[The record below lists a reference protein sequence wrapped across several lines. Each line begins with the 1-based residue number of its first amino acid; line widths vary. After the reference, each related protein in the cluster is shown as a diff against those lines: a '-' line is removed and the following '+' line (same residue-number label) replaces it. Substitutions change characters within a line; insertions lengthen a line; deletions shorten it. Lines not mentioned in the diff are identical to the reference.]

1 MSIKRKIEW
10 CLKKGKTEKR
20 KHKGLRI
27 IKPSADESKKYMH
40 KAEHNLKFLK
50 KVMGM
55 EEFNDWIFSAAFY
68 AMYHA
73 CLAILSHFGY
83 ESMNQECTFTVM
95 EQLISEEKISMDMD
109 DLNSIRTIGEKAGGD
124 TKSLRE
130 EFQYGT
136 KVKAEHELVEITAG
150 KCENFVK
157 KAEGI
162 LALLWGE
169 V

>member
-1 MSIKRKIEW
+1 
-10 CLKKGKTEKR
+10 
-20 KHKGLRI
+20 
-27 IKPSADESKKYMH
+27 
-40 KAEHNLKFLK
+40 
-50 KVMGM
+50 
-55 EEFNDWIFSAAFY
+55 
-68 AMYHA
+68 
-73 CLAILSHFGY
+73 
-83 ESMNQECTFTVM
+83 MNQECTFTVM

-109 DLNSIRTIGEKAGGD
+109 DLNSIRSIGEKAGED
-124 TKSLRE
+124 AKSLRE